1 MRGTIYCFNTIGD
14 ARVFKAGHTQNELRT
29 RLRGYLGP
37 SRPRTIFFSQ
47 RVDDSVL
54 AETLMLTL
62 LRQCVSFTQRTD
74 LGNEWF
80 EATVDD
86 ARTLY
91 DHLKRIA
98 HVCAL
103 ASCARPSN
111 ERHAIAT
118 REFAAHVNACA
129 GLQYY
134 FEQFDAYV
142 RKTSV
147 VSTVEELVRDF
158 EGSSACPV
166 LVDYVPYTMEQRVAA
181 AARRYVGLL
190 C

>member
-1 MRGTIYCFNTIGD
+1 MHGTIYCFNTIGD
-14 ARVFKAGHTQNELRT
+14 ARIFKAGHTQNELRA

-37 SRPRTIFFSQ
+37 SRPRTIFFCQ
-47 RVDDSVL
+47 CVDDSVL

-62 LRQCVSFTQRTD
+62 LRQCVSFTQRKD

-86 ARTLY
+86 APTLY
-91 DHLKRIA
+91 DHLKKIA
-98 HVCAL
+98 YVCAL

-111 ERHAIAT
+111 ARHAVAT

-134 FEQFDAYV
+134 FERFDAYV
-142 RKTSV
+142 QTAKV
-147 VSTVEELVRDF
+147 FSTVEELVHAF
-158 EGSSACPV
+158 ESSTACPV
-166 LVDYVPYTMEQRVAA
+166 LADYVPYTMEQRVAA
-181 AARRYVGLL
+181 AARRYVCLV
-190 C
+190 